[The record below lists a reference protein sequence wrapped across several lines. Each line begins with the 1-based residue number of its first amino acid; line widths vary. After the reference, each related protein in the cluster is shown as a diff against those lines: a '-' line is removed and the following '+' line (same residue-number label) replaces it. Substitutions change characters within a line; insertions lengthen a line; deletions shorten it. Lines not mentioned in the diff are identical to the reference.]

1 MGNGVTWASRDS
13 ADSDP
18 AGVGCSVWSTDDA
31 DTAGLQTTRE
41 NQESPEPRL
50 DGICLEQSMVGLV

>member
-13 ADSDP
+13 VDSDP
-18 AGVGCSVWSTDDA
+18 AGVGCSVWSTDNA
-31 DTAGLQTTRE
+31 DTASLQTTRE

-50 DGICLEQSMVGLV
+50 DGICLEQSMVVLV